1 MLACSAMVACTNDDE
16 ILNNQEQENQKADK
30 AYVMVRINN
39 TEGVSSRANDGGL
52 EEGGTNEH
60 AIKTVNFYFYSAD
73 GTFVTEG
80 EVWND
85 PAGNAH
91 EGKIE
96 WKTNVAVVLNN
107 LTQKGSPKYVLAV
120 LNKPA
125 NLSLENKPIA
135 EVQKE
140 ILEAAAG
147 TEATGEGFLVN
158 KVGDVNYYIMTNS
171 TYNGGNE
178 VDGIAYFATAI
189 DDNQFFKQPVEDDD
203 YATNPVEIYV
213 ERLAAK
219 VQLKIG
225 TQAEGATKD
234 FDGVT
239 GYKLNELKVS
249 DMVKAEGATEAT
261 MTVQKPTLYAKVLG
275 WGLNATNKST
285 YLMKNVPA
293 WTVTSDAAGLGFTWN
308 DANNYRANWC
318 YSPN

>member
-52 EEGGTNEH
+52 EEGETNEH

-85 PAGNAH
+85 PAGNAN
-91 EGKIE
+91 EGSIE

-120 LNKPA
+120 LNRPA
-125 NLSLENKPIA
+125 GLSLENKPIA

-140 ILEAAAG
+140 ILKAANG
-147 TEATGEGFLVN
+147 TETTGEGFLVN
-158 KVGDVNYYIMTNS
+158 KVGDENYYIMTNS
-171 TYNGGNE
+171 TYNSTSE

-189 DDNQFFKQPVEDDD
+189 DDNQFFK
-203 YATNPVEIYV
+203 
-213 ERLAAK
+213 
-219 VQLKIG
+219 
-225 TQAEGATKD
+225 
-234 FDGVT
+234 
-239 GYKLNELKVS
+239 
-249 DMVKAEGATEAT
+249 
-261 MTVQKPTLYAKVLG
+261 
-275 WGLNATNKST
+275 
-285 YLMKNVPA
+285 
-293 WTVTSDAAGLGFTWN
+293 
-308 DANNYRANWC
+308 
-318 YSPN
+318 